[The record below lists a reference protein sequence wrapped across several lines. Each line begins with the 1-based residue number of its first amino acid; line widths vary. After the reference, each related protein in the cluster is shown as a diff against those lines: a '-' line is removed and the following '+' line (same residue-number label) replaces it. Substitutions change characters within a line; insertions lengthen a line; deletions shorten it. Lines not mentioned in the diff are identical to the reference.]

1 MDWISLSSVMLISGA
16 LGAFLAQI
24 SSHRASRGLQSPGQ
38 KQHPSV
44 QRLKRIM
51 VTYINKDDGLH
62 YYYDGKNELEA
73 KLAWQRGLAT
83 VAIKG
88 GSVEFI
94 DNGIVR
100 DRKSSV

>member
-1 MDWISLSSVMLISGA
+1 
-16 LGAFLAQI
+16 
-24 SSHRASRGLQSPGQ
+24 
-38 KQHPSV
+38 
-44 QRLKRIM
+44 M